1 MWTLDLDDFNNLCC
15 LGPYPLLNTI
25 SERLRGVGGVRSGC
39 GRPAP
44 PVTPAPNKPET
55 TTYDDG
61 SSGGSWKDPL
71 ASEPGAMSSTTIRTS
86 TSRRTTTKR
95 TTTTPATENNLRQ
108 CVEGT
113 YYEYPKDCQKYY
125 FCGNGKLIVQACSA
139 GLYWS
144 TEAQMCDWNDNVR
157 CDKDNIVEN
166 EGPPSLSPIEA
177 GDYVDYKDYNDYGSA
192 EVEGGC
198 TEGEYSSPLGSCTS
212 FYQCVNG
219 KKTLKNCYEGLHWNA
234 DTNTCDWPEA
244 AGCAEAGARTGLTRE
259 AGACTEGD
267 LDSDPGDCANYLFC
281 VHGNMEQFSCQDG
294 TVWDN
299 ALKVCNFADQVQCFA
314 QIGIGSGNG
323 STDDK
328 PDQNPEIESGVVLVV
343 GDRNID
349 DNNLDD
355 NYNDFNDSD
364 IDLDSGAK
372 TDNVSENYPTTPQG
386 LSGDYKV
393 KYRIGIE
400 LN

>member
-1 MWTLDLDDFNNLCC
+1 MLRYVALVREHKHVIIS
-15 LGPYPLLNTI
+15 GPAGSGKSGMAGRLA
-25 SERLRGVGGVRSGC
+25 SAVSRRVQRLR
-39 GRPAP
+39 
-44 PVTPAPNKPET
+44 
-55 TTYDDG
+55 
-61 SSGGSWKDPL
+61 
-71 ASEPGAMSSTTIRTS
+71 
-86 TSRRTTTKR
+86 
-95 TTTTPATENNLRQ
+95 
-108 CVEGT
+108 
-113 YYEYPKDCQKYY
+113 
-125 FCGNGKLIVQACSA
+125 
-139 GLYWS
+139 
-144 TEAQMCDWNDNVR
+144 
-157 CDKDNIVEN
+157 
-166 EGPPSLSPIEA
+166 
-177 GDYVDYKDYNDYGSA
+177 
-192 EVEGGC
+192 
-198 TEGEYSSPLGSCTS
+198 
-212 FYQCVNG
+212 
-219 KKTLKNCYEGLHWNA
+219 
-234 DTNTCDWPEA
+234 
-244 AGCAEAGARTGLTRE
+244 LTRE

-267 LDSDPGDCANYLFC
+267 LDSDPGDCANYQFC

-343 GDRNID
+343 GDRNIN

-355 NYNDFNDSD
+355 NFNDFNDSD